1 MFWEAEMMCFQIF
14 SVSYFA
20 DVDLLV
26 WFRKGSSAAATCM
39 IAWESHLRT
48 SRYLVQC
55 QALDLDA
62 TSPGYHQIISIDHR
76 TTSELHTR
84 NSILLI
90 MPACQLV
97 KIQLVTCG
105 NHWVL
110 EYRTI
115 ELSQNLMNKLI
126 QSVSSLVATAFPTQT
141 RRQTFPC
148 RPRNIKHNVITNS
161 HNT

>member
-1 MFWEAEMMCFQIF
+1 MDDLRKIDDFWIRFVSVF
-14 SVSYFA
+14 SLFCQHFRASTTQN
-20 DVDLLV
+20 DLRATLAPRV
-26 WFRKGSSAAATCM
+26 LSSFNT
-39 IAWESHLRT
+39 
-48 SRYLVQC
+48 
-55 QALDLDA
+55 
-62 TSPGYHQIISIDHR
+62 P